1 MALFDFLNLK
11 LFHKDRATESL
22 EKLLREEFIYQLKDK
37 NSLTIFS
44 SDGEPVLTRAV
55 TLDKKHGSLIVAEQS
70 PDGILILERNDPVF
84 VESQANKEHEV
95 YSFHSRVSNIIL
107 DEGDILYEIQIP
119 ARIEKGQRRKGFRV
133 SIDSPSMVTIRDSV
147 YQGQVS
153 NLSTNG
159 ILFTVEGYWPQPV
172 DENPLVPCHI
182 DMGFLQLDCHVD
194 VRYIHFEPYPARCT
208 FIGGEIKHLNPRQ
221 QHQLDNYLHA
231 QQRISQRQKA
241 ELKYSMI

>member
-22 EKLLREEFIYQLKDK
+22 EKLLREEFIYQLKEK
-37 NSLTIFS
+37 NCLTIFS
-44 SDGEPVLTRAV
+44 SDGVPVLTRAV
-55 TLDKKHGSLIVAEQS
+55 TLDKKRGSLIVAEQS
-70 PDGILILERNDPVF
+70 PDGILILERNDSVF
-84 VESQANKEHEV
+84 VETRANKQHEV

-107 DEGDILYEIQIP
+107 DDGDILYEIQIP

-133 SIDSPSMVTIRDSV
+133 NIDSPSIVNIRDSV

-153 NLSTNG
+153 NLSSNG

-182 DMGFLQLDCHVD
+182 DMGFLKLDCHVD
-194 VRYIHFEPYPARCT
+194 VRYIHFEPYPARRT
-208 FIGGEIKHLNPRQ
+208 YIGGEIKHLNPRQ

>member
-11 LFHKDRATESL
+11 LFHKERATQSL
-22 EKLLREEFIYQLKDK
+22 EKLLREEFVYQLKYN
-37 NSLTIFS
+37 NSLTVYS
-44 SDGEPVLTRAV
+44 SSEVPVLTRAV
-55 TLDKKHGSLIVAEQS
+55 TLDKKRGSLIVAEQS
-70 PDGILILERNDPVF
+70 PDGILILERNDPVS
-84 VESQANKEHEV
+84 VETRANKEHEV
-95 YSFHSRVSNIIL
+95 YSFHSRVTNIIL

-133 SIDSPSMVTIRDSV
+133 NIDSPSMVSIRDSV

-153 NLSTNG
+153 NLSSNG
-159 ILFTVEGYWPQPV
+159 VLFTVQGYWPQPV

-194 VRYIHFEPYPARCT
+194 IRYIHFEPYPARCT
-208 FIGGEIKHLNPRQ
+208 YIGGQIKHLNPKQ

-241 ELKYSMI
+241 ELKYAMI